1 MKLTLTPNTL
11 FDLRPMPELKK
22 RTFSI
27 PRHYKWG
34 LGILLLLFVAIA
46 AYRLGKRHQKALAE
60 AAKVVEHK
68 ATSVIQQK
76 AIVIVEEE
84 KSDKSGKD

>member
-22 RTFSI
+22 RTFAI
-27 PRHYKWG
+27 PSNYMWG
-34 LGILLLLFVAIA
+34 LGFLLLILVAIA
-46 AYRLGKRHQKALAE
+46 AYELGKRHQKSLAE
-60 AAKVVEHK
+60 AAKVVEPK

-76 AIVIVEEE
+76 AIVIVEDE